1 MSRTDATYKRGDERK
16 LFRTALAVSLIVH
29 GVALVYFA
37 RIAPK
42 PMERKFITPFQMVEL
57 AEKGRGGGP
66 AGPRAAA
73 PAPAPRSR
81 PEEIPPPPKP
91 TAAAKEAPSKAVPKA
106 PQSKPA
112 PEPKPAPVPPSA
124 RAIPKDA
131 TKPQPAPAK
140 PAPSY
145 SEKDV
150 EEKLRKIR
158 QKFAATDTAPERG
171 TSPKAGGSDAGV
183 RSAVEAIRRR
193 VGEPQPSRTGA
204 NQGAAHVAGP
214 ESPKGGGSGGGVSPE
229 ELKWSMYYNRVWA
242 EVESNWAVPPSVTGK
257 RYVTIVAVVLDRRGN
272 VLKSWIEEPSGN
284 TVYDEAAIKAILR
297 SAPLPALPADIP
309 DATVP
314 LGFRFIE

>member
-1 MSRTDATYKRGDERK
+1 MR
-16 LFRTALAVSLIVH
+16 FRRALVVSLIVH
-29 GVALVYFA
+29 GVALAYFA
-37 RIAPK
+37 QFAPK

-57 AEKGRGGGP
+57 AEKGRGGAPSGS
-66 AGPRAAA
+66 RAVA
-73 PAPAPRSR
+73 PQPAPRSR

-91 TAAAKEAPSKAVPKA
+91 AAKEAPSKPAPKA
-106 PQSKPA
+106 SAPKPA

-158 QKFAATDTAPERG
+158 QKFASTDTAPNPRSG
-171 TSPKAGGSDAGV
+171 SSDAGV

-214 ESPKGGGSGGGVSPE
+214 ELPKGGGGGGGVSPE

-272 VLKSWIEEPSGN
+272 VLKNWIEESSGN
-284 TVYDEAAIKAILR
+284 AVYDEAAVKAILR
-297 SAPLPALPADIP
+297 SAPLPSLPPDIS